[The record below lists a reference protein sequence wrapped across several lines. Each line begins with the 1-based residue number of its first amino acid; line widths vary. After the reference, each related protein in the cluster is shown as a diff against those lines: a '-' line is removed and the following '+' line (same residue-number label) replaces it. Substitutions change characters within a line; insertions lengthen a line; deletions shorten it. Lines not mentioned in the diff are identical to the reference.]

1 MKTGERETWKT
12 VPFPILVKAIIY
24 SSKST
29 RKEIA
34 ENVDNLL

>member
-1 MKTGERETWKT
+1 MKTGERETWRN
-12 VPFPILVKAIIY
+12 VPFPILVKAIMY
-24 SSKST
+24 SSENT